1 MYKYAL
7 MVGRNDAA
15 VLVDADDNKAVKA
28 YIAKGY
34 GIVNRVKAKYP
45 IKVKT
50 ILVDEGSERDV
61 C

>member
-7 MVGRNDAA
+7 MVGCNDAA

-34 GIVNRVKAKYP
+34 GIVNHVKAKYP
-45 IKVKT
+45 IKVRM
-50 ILVDEGSERDV
+50 ILVDEGSERCV